1 MAHLIDNDFSS
12 YELNDEEAVQGSIL
26 SITQKQVIQND
37 IAVYAEEKLNLE
49 FDTNN
54 QMLFVQ
60 QEAKLAGQIQALRYR
75 LQCSEASE
83 EELRYRENP
92 NPENNT

>member
-12 YELNDEEAVQGSIL
+12 YELNEEEALQGSIL
-26 SITQKQVIQND
+26 TITQKQVIQND

-54 QMLFVQ
+54 QMLFIQ
-60 QEAKLAGQIQALRYR
+60 QESKLAGQIQALRYR
-75 LQCSEASE
+75 LQSSEASE
-83 EELRYRENP
+83 EELRYRESNP
-92 NPENNT
+92 QQNT